1 MCDALF
7 NFFRIYSRHLHNLLA
22 VTLHRLNW
30 VVSRIQ
36 SNLNY
41 KVDNSNK
48 VFYYN
53 IYFLF
58 VDYVYYNLY
67 YFRIMLQKVF

>member
-1 MCDALF
+1 MCGALF

-41 KVDNSNK
+41 EVSHSNK
-48 VFYYN
+48 VFLYN
-53 IYFLF
+53 PIF
-58 VDYVYYNLY
+58 YVL
-67 YFRIMLQKVF
+67 IMFIITCIILG